1 MSKQEKNGF
10 HIGLWGWLAA
20 LLPAVLGTALY
31 FISAASRS
39 FSDWYALNLY
49 PVWVGSVGRFFGIFP
64 FSANELG
71 IYILIALG
79 LFWLVRDIA
88 RVVSRRLRKG
98 WGRRW
103 LWIVISFA
111 GSMWLVFML
120 GCGINYNRTNFA
132 EANGLP
138 TAGGTKEELYQLC
151 EILTEET
158 NRLAFSVQRDEN
170 GIMQLTVDTQREA
183 VKAMGNL
190 ADDYPPLSGFYPQP
204 KPVFFSEFM
213 SHENIS
219 GVHSPFTSEA
229 QYNRLITPYNIPHT
243 VCHELSHLK
252 GYMREDEAN
261 FVGYLACINSESGEF
276 QYSGYVLGYIY
287 ATNALYG
294 ADRDKWSAVRGK
306 LDAIVNTDLAE
317 NSRYWDQYR
326 TVIAEVKEKM
336 NDSYLKFNHQ
346 EDGVKSYGR
355 VVDLMLAYYHDE
367 IQRRLGAAN

>member
-1 MSKQEKNGF
+1 MSKTGKNGSGT
-10 HIGLWGWLAA
+10 GLWGWLAA

-31 FISAASRS
+31 FISGASRV

-49 PVWVGSVGRFFGIFP
+49 PLWVGSVGRFFGIFP

-79 LFWLVRDIA
+79 LFWLVRDIT
-88 RVVSRRLRKG
+88 RLVTRRLRKG

-103 LWIVISFA
+103 IRIVLGFA

-151 EILTEET
+151 EILTEEA
-158 NRLAFSVQRDEN
+158 NRLADRVTRDEN
-170 GIMQLTVDTQREA
+170 GIMQLTGDTRREA
-183 VKAMGNL
+183 VKAMSLL
-190 ADDYPPLSGFYPQP
+190 ADDYPSLGGFYPQP

-229 QYNRLITPYNIPHT
+229 QYNRLVTPYNIPHT

-261 FVGYLACINSESGEF
+261 FVGYLACIGSESAEF
-276 QYSGYVLGYIY
+276 RYSGYVLGYIY

-294 ADRDKWSAVRGK
+294 ADVEKWSAVRGK
-306 LDAIVNTDLAE
+306 LEPIINTDLAE
-317 NSRYWDQYR
+317 NSRYWEQYK

-336 NDSYLKFNHQ
+336 NDNYLKFNHQ

-355 VVDLMLAYYHDE
+355 VVDLMLAYYHGE
-367 IQRRLGAAN
+367 IQRRLDASD

>member
-1 MSKQEKNGF
+1 MNKTGKSGSGT
-10 HIGLWGWLAA
+10 GLWGWLAA
-20 LLPAVLGTALY
+20 LLPAVLGTVLY
-31 FISAASRS
+31 FISGASRA

-49 PVWVGSVGRFFGIFP
+49 PLWVGSVGRFFGIFP

-79 LFWLVRDIA
+79 LFWLVRDIT
-88 RVVSRRLRKG
+88 RLVSRRLRKG

-103 LWIVISFA
+103 IRIVIGFA

-138 TAGGTKEELYQLC
+138 TAGGTIEELYQLC
-151 EILTEET
+151 EILTEEA
-158 NRLAFSVQRDEN
+158 NRLADRVTRDEN
-170 GIMQLTVDTQREA
+170 GIMQLTADTRREA
-183 VKAMGNL
+183 VKAMSLL
-190 ADDYPPLSGFYPQP
+190 ADDYPSLDGFYPQP

-229 QYNRLITPYNIPHT
+229 QYNRLVTPYNIPHT

-261 FVGYLACINSESGEF
+261 FVGYLACIGSECAEF
-276 QYSGYVLGYIY
+276 RYSGYVLGYIY

-294 ADRDKWSAVRGK
+294 ADAEKWSAVRGK
-306 LDAIVNTDLAE
+306 LEPVINKDLAE
-317 NSRYWDQYR
+317 NSRYWEQYK

-336 NDSYLKFNHQ
+336 NDNYLKFNHQ

-367 IQRRLGAAN
+367 IRHRLEASD